1 MNDTRSMILQAN
13 YQAMRKHGFQG
24 VRPDKVIAELGVT
37 KGALY
42 HYFPS
47 KKDLGYAVVEELISP
62 NYLGLYAHLLESQGN
77 PIDLILDRLHF
88 LLHPANPDDIQLGCP
103 LNNLMLEMSPLDEGF
118 RLRLSRILN
127 GMHRNL
133 AAGLQLGISR
143 GLIQPETDAEAAAW
157 MILSTVEGAFGLAKS
172 LQDPGVM
179 HQTYLQLSQYLDS
192 LRT

>member
-1 MNDTRSMILQAN
+1 MILQAN

-24 VRPDKVIAELGVT
+24 VRPDKVIVDLGIT

-47 KKDLGYAVVEELISP
+47 KKDLGYAVVEEIISP
-62 NYLGLYAHLLESQGN
+62 NYLGLYAHLRDSQDN

-88 LLHPANPDDIQLGCP
+88 LLHPANPADIQLGCP

-143 GLIQPETDAEAAAW
+143 GLIQAETDAEAAAW